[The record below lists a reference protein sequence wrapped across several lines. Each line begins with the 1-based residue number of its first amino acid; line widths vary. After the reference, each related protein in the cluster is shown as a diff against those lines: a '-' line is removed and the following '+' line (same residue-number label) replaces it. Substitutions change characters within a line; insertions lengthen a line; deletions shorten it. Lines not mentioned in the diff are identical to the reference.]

1 MVLVTEQ
8 DLLIEELRRAN
19 KELAKELRDA
29 KAMLHRLSQYVSD
42 EDFATIALEMT
53 KETPIRTNS
62 TEDFWRG
69 E

>member
-1 MVLVTEQ
+1 MTEK

-42 EDFATIALEMT
+42 EDFAQIALEMT
-53 KETPIRTNS
+53 KETQTRTNS
-62 TEDFWRG
+62 TEEFWRG

>member
-1 MVLVTEQ
+1 MTYQ
-8 DLLIEELRRAN
+8 DMIIGGLRAEIKRLN
-19 KELAKELRDA
+19 SELATA

-42 EDFATIALEMT
+42 EDFAQIALEMT
-53 KETPIRTNS
+53 MTKQTNSNS